1 MESVKSLNQSLR
13 SFILLETAR
22 AKQKGI
28 EHDMCKTA
36 WLDGWGGSV
45 VAADFLVIVGK
56 SIVQLQL
63 EGKERQHLRGKS
75 SRESNNIKGGGDNYN
90 NENVMKDQQAEA
102 IFKMI
107 SKIREYSNLKKGDRL
122 KELQEKISLSE
133 SQLQSCDTR
142 KQEISAELNKSKDL
156 IRNQDQVKRNID
168 NLNYKKMKVEVDE
181 LTHEIETLE

>member
-1 MESVKSLNQSLR
+1 M
-13 SFILLETAR
+13 
-22 AKQKGI
+22 
-28 EHDMCKTA
+28 M
-36 WLDGWGGSV
+36 
-45 VAADFLVIVGK
+45 
-56 SIVQLQL
+56 
-63 EGKERQHLRGKS
+63 
-75 SRESNNIKGGGDNYN
+75 
-90 NENVMKDQQAEA
+90 VMKDQQAEA

-156 IRNQDQVKRNID
+156 IQNQDQVKRNID
-168 NLNYKKMKVEVDE
+168 NLNYKKTKVEVDE